1 MITLLTF
8 SLLLT
13 VSFGVFVYVA
23 TSYVTPCLLRN

>member
-1 MITLLTF
+1 MITLTIF

-23 TSYVTPCLLRN
+23 TSYVTPFFVK